1 MAKKAKKVECPAGER
16 WAVPYAD
23 FLSLLLALF
32 IALYAI
38 SVVNKA
44 KVKALKKEF
53 IKIFDYAPVPDS
65 VQPVIPIPPAP
76 GDLQN
81 DVTEERNSSEQLV
94 RSQTTITRVG
104 EGSVLEQ
111 TDQGSVL
118 KLPSS
123 LIFTNPYSDT
133 INAGM
138 QEYIARVATIIRALP
153 AQVQINV
160 RGYTDNTP
168 IPPNVPFKDHYA
180 LAASRAAKVMRELIA
195 DGIDPQKLSFT
206 SYGKNNPVAPN
217 DSVENRMR
225 NNRVEIFFSTGAQN
239 VEKLRSVLDK
249 GLSGE

>member
-38 SVVNKA
+38 SVINKA

-53 IKIFDYAPVPDS
+53 LKIFDYAPVPDS
-65 VQPVIPIPPAP
+65 VQPVIQIPPAP

-81 DVTEERNSSEQLV
+81 NVTEERSASEQSV
-94 RSQTTITRVG
+94 QSQATITKVG

-111 TDQGSVL
+111 TDQGAIL

-133 INAGM
+133 INASM
-138 QEYIARVATIIRALP
+138 REYIVRIASIIRALP
-153 AQVQINV
+153 GQVQINV

-168 IPPNVPFKDHYA
+168 IPPGVHFKDHYE
-180 LAASRAAKVMRELIA
+180 LAASRASKVMRALIN
-195 DGIDPQKLSFT
+195 DGISPQKLSFT
-206 SYGKNNPVAPN
+206 SYGQNNPIAPN

-225 NNRVEIFFSTGAQN
+225 NNRVEIFFSTAPQN
-239 VEKLRSVLDK
+239 VEKLHSILDK
-249 GLSGE
+249 GLEE